1 MKSLAEYLYQ
11 CLKLPVIALI
21 LAVGAVMAAD
31 PFLEFSLI
39 EKILIFAGIFTVLI
53 TVKNH
58 FAQAK
63 LVAEMR
69 RHLDGIS
76 EFEHDIAKR
85 LEDVSAHRDGG
96 EFLTSVSERM
106 DGLEQKFNSSLKK
119 SADGPGTNMHPV
131 NENIPLKN
139 LLLSPEIIAA
149 SNSSDRTDE
158 FEEHVNDGELQ
169 LYLQPV
175 LTLPEREVTHYEAFA
190 RFDLGDGRSIKC
202 SDFINEAEQTGAIV
216 ELDRQ
221 MLHKIVQLLRDLRRD
236 DVAPGIFWNLS
247 ATSLDDEDFFNDIL
261 EILKA
266 NPVICPQILVEISQE
281 KYQKLGLSK
290 LRMLSSLRDLG
301 VGLSID
307 NCDNLA
313 LLQRLIKSSAFS
325 FIKIP
330 ITTLVGYEGENHE
343 LNGVQIAHQAHK
355 NQTNLI
361 ATHVEKE
368 IQVMELIDQ
377 DILMAQ
383 GDLFSEPRPAKS
395 RDDSPTPDVDSI
407 ATT

>member
-1 MKSLAEYLYQ
+1 MRSLAEYLYQ
-11 CLKLPVIALI
+11 CLKLPVFALI
-21 LAVGAVMAAD
+21 LAGGAVMLAD
-31 PFLEFSLI
+31 SFVAFSLI
-39 EKILIFAGIFTVLI
+39 EKVLVFAGIFTVLI

-63 LVAEMR
+63 LVAKMR
-69 RHLDGIS
+69 KHLNGIS
-76 EFEHDIAKR
+76 EFERDIAKR
-85 LEDVSAHRDGG
+85 LEGVSIQQEDSELLAD
-96 EFLTSVSERM
+96 VSERI
-106 DGLEQKFNSSLKK
+106 DGLEKKFETSLKK
-119 SADGPGTNMHPV
+119 LADTSGTNMHPV

-139 LLLSPEIIAA
+139 LLLNPGIVAA
-149 SNSSDRTDE
+149 SNSSERADE
-158 FEEHVNDGELQ
+158 FENHMDEGELQ
-169 LYLQPV
+169 LYLQPI
-175 LTLPEREVTHYEAFA
+175 LTLPDREVTHYEAFA
-190 RFDLGDGRSIKC
+190 RFDLGDGTIIKC
-202 SDFINEAEQTGAIV
+202 SDFLTEAEQSGAIV

-221 MLHKIVQLLRDLRRD
+221 MLLKIIELLRDLRRN
-236 DVAPGIFWNLS
+236 DVEPGIFWNIS
-247 ATSLDDEDFFNDIL
+247 AVSLADEDFFNDIL
-261 EILKA
+261 EIFKA
-266 NPVICPQILVEISQE
+266 NSVICPQILVEISQD

-307 NCDNLA
+307 NCDDLI

-343 LNGVQIAHQAHK
+343 LNGVQIAHQANK
-355 NQTNLI
+355 NQTHLI

-368 IQVMELIDQ
+368 HQVMELIDQ

-395 RDDSPTPDVDSI
+395 RDDNPAPDVDSI

>member
-1 MKSLAEYLYQ
+1 MRSLVEYLYQ
-11 CLKLPVIALI
+11 CLKLPAIALI
-21 LAVGAVMAAD
+21 LAGGSVLIAD
-31 PFLEFSLI
+31 PFVELSLI
-39 EKILIFAGIFTVLI
+39 EKTLIFAGIFTVLI
-53 TVKNH
+53 SVKNH
-58 FAQAK
+58 FEQAK

-69 RHLDGIS
+69 KHLDGIS
-76 EFEHDIAKR
+76 EFERDIAKR
-85 LEDVSAHRDGG
+85 LDGVSAHLDDG
-96 EFLTSVSERM
+96 ELLTTVSERM

-119 SADGPGTNMHPV
+119 FANGPGANMHPV
-131 NENIPLKN
+131 NENIPLRN
-139 LLLSPEIIAA
+139 LLLNPEAIAA
-149 SNSSDRTDE
+149 SNNFQRADE
-158 FEEHVNDGELQ
+158 FEDHVDEGELQ

-175 LTLPEREVTHYEAFA
+175 LTLPDREVTHYEAFA
-190 RFDLGDGRSIKC
+190 RFELGDGEIIKC
-202 SDFINEAEQTGAIV
+202 SDFLNEAKQSGAIV

-221 MLHKIVQLLRDLRRD
+221 MLLKIVQLLRDLRRED
-236 DVAPGIFWNLS
+236 MEPGIFWNLS
-247 ATSLDDEDFFNDIL
+247 PTSLDDEGFFKDVL
-261 EILKA
+261 EILTA
-266 NPVICPQILVEISQE
+266 NSVVCPQILVEISQD

-307 NCDNLA
+307 NCDDLI

-355 NQTNLI
+355 NQTHLI

-368 IQVMELIDQ
+368 YQVMELIDQ
-377 DILMAQ
+377 DIMMAQ

-395 RDDSPTPDVDSI
+395 RDDNPAPDVDSF

>member
-11 CLKLPVIALI
+11 RIKLPVIALI
-21 LAVGAVMAAD
+21 LAGGTVMAAD

-39 EKILIFAGIFTVLI
+39 EKSLIFAGIFTVLI

-63 LVAEMR
+63 LVIGIR

-76 EFEHDIAKR
+76 EFERDIAKR
-85 LEDVSAHRDGG
+85 LDDISVHLDDG
-96 EFLTSVSERM
+96 EVLTTVSERM

-119 SADGPGTNMHPV
+119 FADGPGTNMHPG

-139 LLLSPEIIAA
+139 LLLSPEILAA

-190 RFDLGDGRSIKC
+190 RFDLSDGRSIKC

-221 MLHKIVQLLRDLRRD
+221 MLHKIVQLLRDLRRG
-236 DVAPGIFWNLS
+236 DVAPGILWNLS
-247 ATSLDDEDFFNDIL
+247 ATSLDDEDFFNDVL

-266 NPVICPQILVEISQE
+266 NSVICSQILVEISQE

-307 NCDNLA
+307 NCDDLI

-355 NQTNLI
+355 NQTHLI

-368 IQVMELIDQ
+368 IQVMECSL
-377 DILMAQ
+377 Q
-383 GDLFSEPRPAKS
+383 GLNLVIQLLLLV
-395 RDDSPTPDVDSI
+395 TI
-407 ATT
+407 

>member
-1 MKSLAEYLYQ
+1 MLT
-11 CLKLPVIALI
+11 
-21 LAVGAVMAAD
+21 D
-31 PFLEFSLI
+31 PFVDFSLI
-39 EKILIFAGIFTVLI
+39 ETALVFAGIFTVLV
-53 TVKNH
+53 TVRNH
-58 FAQAK
+58 FSQAT
-63 LVAEMR
+63 LVAEIR
-69 RHLDGIS
+69 KHLDGIS

-85 LEDVSAHRDGG
+85 LDGVSAHQEDRDT
-96 EFLTSVSERM
+96 LTDVSQRM
-106 DGLEQKFNSSLKK
+106 DSLEKKFAASLKK
-119 SADGPGTNMHPV
+119 FADEPGANMHPV

-139 LLLSPEIIAA
+139 LLLNPEAIAA
-149 SNSSDRTDE
+149 SNSPDKTNE
-158 FEEHVNDGELQ
+158 FEEHADEGELQ
-169 LYLQPV
+169 LYLQPI
-175 LTLPEREVTHYEAFA
+175 LTLPDREVTHYEALA
-190 RFDLGDGRSIKC
+190 RFDLSDGRIIKC
-202 SDFINEAEQTGAIV
+202 SDFLDEAEKTGAIV
-216 ELDRQ
+216 ELDHQ
-221 MLHKIVQLLRDLRRD
+221 ILLKIVQLLRDLRRD

-247 ATSLDDEDFFNDIL
+247 ATSLADETFFNDVL

-266 NPVICPQILVEISQE
+266 NSVICPQILIEISQE
-281 KYQKLGLSK
+281 KYQRLGLSK

-307 NCDNLA
+307 NCDDLV

-355 NQTNLI
+355 NQTRLI

-368 IQVMELIDQ
+368 YQVMELIDQ

-383 GDLFSEPRPAKS
+383 GDLFSEPRPAKV
-395 RDDSPTPDVDSI
+395 RDDSPAPDVDSF

>member
-1 MKSLAEYLYQ
+1 MKNLAEYLYQ

-21 LAVGAVMAAD
+21 LAGGSVMVAD
-31 PFLEFSLI
+31 PFVAFSLI
-39 EKILIFAGIFTVLI
+39 EKVLVFAGIFTVLV

-58 FAQAK
+58 FSQAK

-69 RHLDGIS
+69 KHLDGIS
-76 EFEHDIAKR
+76 EFERDIAKR
-85 LEDVSAHRDGG
+85 LEDVSAHMDDG
-96 EFLTSVSERM
+96 EFLTTVSNRM

-119 SADGPGTNMHPV
+119 FADKPGANMHPV

-149 SNSSDRTDE
+149 AESSDRTAE
-158 FEEHVNDGELQ
+158 FEEHVDDGELQ

-175 LTLPEREVTHYEAFA
+175 LTLPDRDVTHYEAFA
-190 RFDLGDGRSIKC
+190 RFDLGDGRIIKC
-202 SDFINEAEQTGAIV
+202 SDFLDEAEQTGAIV

-221 MLHKIVQLLRDLRRD
+221 MLLKIVQLLRELRRD
-236 DVAPGIFWNLS
+236 DVEPGIFWNLS
-247 ATSLDDEDFFNDIL
+247 ATSLDDEEFFNDVL

-266 NPVICPQILVEISQE
+266 NSVICPQILVEISQD

-290 LRMLSSLRDLG
+290 LRMLSSFRDLG

-307 NCDNLA
+307 NCDDLA

-343 LNGVQIAHQAHK
+343 LNGVRIAHQA
-355 NQTNLI
+355 NSNSTRLI

-368 IQVMELIDQ
+368 FQVMELIDQ
-377 DILMAQ
+377 DILMGQ

-395 RDDSPTPDVDSI
+395 RDDNPAPDVDSF